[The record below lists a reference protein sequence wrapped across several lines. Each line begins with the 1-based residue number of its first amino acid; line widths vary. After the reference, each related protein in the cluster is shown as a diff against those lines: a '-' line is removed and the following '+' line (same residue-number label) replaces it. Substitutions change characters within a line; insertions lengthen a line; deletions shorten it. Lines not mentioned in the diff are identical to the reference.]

1 MFSRRS
7 RKPRRAPGEPLGH
20 NKLCEL
26 EDFRDQTLGRWIR
39 ELAPRDAEAFSD
51 FPVGREHRKY
61 WEFAQNARSLSDFG
75 AIHGDAEILGVGA
88 GVETTIFWATNHVR
102 RVFATD
108 LYLDP
113 GVWKTDARQSMLA
126 SPGEHAFLPWNEQRL
141 VVQHMNALDLH
152 YEDESFDG
160 VFSSSSI
167 EHFGEWEHV
176 QRALAEIW
184 RVLKPGGIATLT
196 TEFRLRGRKRGFPG
210 VLVFSAAE
218 LDNVIIRPLP
228 WELVEPLDLRLS
240 ESTLATE
247 VTLADTIAGTAPDFP
262 HIVVRNGRILFTSVH
277 LALRKSRA

>member
-1 MFSRRS
+1 ME
-7 RKPRRAPGEPLGH
+7 GTHTQLGH

-26 EDFRDQTLGRWIR
+26 EDFHNETLGRWIR
-39 ELAPRDAEAFSD
+39 ELAPLDVEAFPD

-61 WEFAQNARSLSDFG
+61 WEFAQVARSLSDFG
-75 AIHGDAEILGVGA
+75 AIHRDAEILGVGA

-113 GVWKTDARQSMLA
+113 GAWETDARPSMLVT
-126 SPGEHAFLPWNEQRL
+126 PGENAFLPWDERRL
-141 VVQHMNALDLH
+141 VVQHMDALDLR

-167 EHFGEWEHV
+167 EHFGAWEDV
-176 QRALAEIW
+176 RRSLAEIW
-184 RVLKPGGIATLT
+184 RVLKPGGIATIT
-196 TEFRLRGRKRGFPG
+196 TEFRLRGRGPG
-210 VLVFSAAE
+210 IPGALVFSAAE
-218 LDNVIIRPLP
+218 LDNVIIQPLH

-240 ESTLATE
+240 KSTRKTE
-247 VTLADTIAGTAPDFP
+247 VSLADTIAGTAPDFP
-262 HIVVRNGRILFTSVH
+262 HIVVRDRGILFTSVH